1 MKDPALVGRRELL
14 RRSLALGATITGAG
28 LLAACDQRPPS
39 SATSSSASL
48 PPPETATIRIASPFA
63 CDAPLWMA
71 KDFLREEGF
80 TDVQWV
86 PSAPGTAGWITS
98 GVADVGPGH
107 PEALVAAIDAGVPI
121 ATLAGLHTG
130 CQELWAAPGIASV
143 RDLRGKRIAVFKRD
157 ASDQFFLFFSTLC
170 AYVGIDPLTNVSFFE
185 VGGAVGGDYRGLMT
199 AYLEGRS
206 DAFLAAADGAAVL
219 KREPRNPGTKILDQ
233 TTDKPWSQYLCCLL
247 IGNRE
252 WTRQN
257 PVAAKR
263 FTRAVLRAADA
274 TAKDRAGAARA
285 GVGASI
291 RNLLAQRNTP
301 ELDILMDTT
310 AMVSY
315 DWREFDPEETLRF
328 FALKLGDVKLIKS
341 TPQQIIAQGSE
352 VAFMRQLRTEL
363 KS

>member
-1 MKDPALVGRRELL
+1 MSHTDLVGRREVL
-14 RRSLALGATITGAG
+14 RRSLAVGATIAGAG
-28 LLAACDQRPPS
+28 VLAACDQRPAS
-39 SATSSSASL
+39 TATSPSASL
-48 PPPETATIRIASPFA
+48 PPPETTTVRIASPFA
-63 CDAPLWMA
+63 CDAPLWLA
-71 KDFLREEGF
+71 KDFLRDEGF

-86 PSAPGTAGWITS
+86 VNAPGTAGWVTS
-98 GVADVGPGH
+98 RVADVGPGH
-107 PEALVAAIDAGVPI
+107 PEAIVAAIDAGVPI
-121 ATLAGLHTG
+121 KALAGIHSG

-185 VGGAVGGDYRGLMT
+185 VGGDYRGLLN

-219 KREPRNPGTKILDQ
+219 KREPRNPGTKIVDQ

-247 IGNRE
+247 IANGE

-257 PVAAKR
+257 PVATKR

-274 TAKDRAGAARA
+274 TAKDRKGAARA

-291 RNLLAQRNTP
+291 RNLLAQRNAP
-301 ELDILMDTT
+301 EEEILTDTT

-328 FALKLGDVKLIKS
+328 FALRLGEVKLIKN

-352 VAFMRQLRTEL
+352 VAYMRQLRNEL
-363 KS
+363 KP

>member
-1 MKDPALVGRRELL
+1 MSHPLVGRRELL
-14 RRSLALGATITGAG
+14 RRSLAVGATITGAG
-28 LLAACDQRPPS
+28 LLAACDQPPPS
-39 SATSSSASL
+39 SATSPSASL

-63 CDAPLWMA
+63 CDAPLWLA

-86 PSAPGTAGWITS
+86 PDAPNTAGWITS
-98 GVADVGPGH
+98 NVADVGPGH
-107 PEALVAAIDAGVPI
+107 PEAIVAAIDTGVPI
-121 ATLAGLHTG
+121 WTLAGLHTG
-130 CQELWAAPGIASV
+130 CQELWAAPGIKSV

-157 ASDQFFLFFSTLC
+157 RSDQFFLFFSTLC
-170 AYVGIDPLTNVSFFE
+170 AYNGIDPLTNVSFFE
-185 VGGAVGGDYRGLMT
+185 VGPVGYRGLLT

-247 IGNRE
+247 VANRD
-252 WTRQN
+252 WARQN
-257 PVAAKR
+257 PNATKR

-291 RNLLAQRNTP
+291 RNLLAERTAP
-301 ELDILMDTT
+301 ELDILTDTT

-315 DWREFDPEETLRF
+315 DWREYDPEETLRF
-328 FALKLGDVKLIKS
+328 FALRLGEVKLINS
-341 TPQQIIAQGSE
+341 TPQQIITQGSD
-352 VAFMRQLRTEL
+352 VAYMRQLRNEL
-363 KS
+363 KP

>member
-1 MKDPALVGRRELL
+1 
-14 RRSLALGATITGAG
+14 
-28 LLAACDQRPPS
+28 
-39 SATSSSASL
+39 
-48 PPPETATIRIASPFA
+48 
-63 CDAPLWMA
+63 MA
-71 KDFLREEGF
+71 KDFLHEEGF

-86 PSAPGTAGWITS
+86 ANAPGTAGWIS
-98 GVADVGPGH
+98 SRVADVGPGH
-107 PEALVAAIDAGVPI
+107 PEAIVAAIDAGVPI
-121 ATLAGLHTG
+121 TTLAGLHTG

-143 RDLRGKRIAVFKRD
+143 RDLRGKRIAVFQRN
-157 ASDQFFLFFSTLC
+157 ANDQFFLFFSTLC

-185 VGGAVGGDYRGLMT
+185 VGGDYRGLLT

-257 PVAAKR
+257 PVATKR

-274 TAKDRAGAARA
+274 TAKDRPSAARA
-285 GVGASI
+285 GVSASM
-291 RNLLAQRNTP
+291 RNLLAQRTVP
-301 ELDILMDTT
+301 DEDILMDTT

-328 FALKLGDVKLIKS
+328 FALRLGDVKLIKS
-341 TPQQIIAQGSE
+341 TPQQIIAQGSD
-352 VAFMRQLRTEL
+352 VAFMRQLRSEL
-363 KS
+363 KP

>member
-1 MKDPALVGRRELL
+1 VSRTDLVGRREVL
-14 RRSLALGATITGAG
+14 RRSLAIGATIAGAG
-28 LLAACDQRPPS
+28 VLAACEQKPS
-39 SATSSSASL
+39 TAVSMGATL

-63 CDAPLWMA
+63 CDAPLWLA

-86 PSAPGTAGWITS
+86 VNAPGTAGWVTS
-98 GVADVGPGH
+98 RVADVGPGH
-107 PEALVAAIDAGVPI
+107 PEAIVAAIDAGVPI
-121 ATLAGLHTG
+121 KTLAGLHSG

-143 RDLRGKRIAVFKRD
+143 RDLRGKRIAVFKRN

-185 VGGAVGGDYRGLMT
+185 IGGEVGGDYRGLMN
-199 AYLEGRS
+199 AYLAGRS

-247 IGNRE
+247 IANGE

-257 PVAAKR
+257 PVATKR

-274 TAKDRAGAARA
+274 TGKDRPAAARA
-285 GVGASI
+285 GIGASI
-291 RNLLAQRNTP
+291 RNLLAQRNAP
-301 ELDILMDTT
+301 EEEILIDTT

-328 FALKLGDVKLIKS
+328 FALRLGEVKLIKS
-341 TPQQIIAQGSE
+341 TPQQIIAQGSDF
-352 VAFMRQLRTEL
+352 AYMRQLRTEL
-363 KS
+363 KP